1 MTSANPKAISPL
13 ANVVEKAT
21 MPLALP
27 WAMEEAQDAAD
38 FCTSLMTF
46 FTVSSSS
53 IGA

>member
-1 MTSANPKAISPL
+1 
-13 ANVVEKAT
+13 

-27 WAMEEAQDAAD
+27 WAMEEAHEAAD

>member
-1 MTSANPKAISPL
+1 
-13 ANVVEKAT
+13 

-27 WAMEEAQDAAD
+27 WAMEEAHEAAD
-38 FCTSLMTF
+38 FCTSLMMF